1 MPIQDEDILEEEME
15 DIGDEPVLEEEDV
28 EEDFGEKDEIVV
40 AVEEAI
46 EQAGP
51 EASRR
56 EKIDLAIAELQS
68 MVDEPVE
75 EEEEALGGLGTEE
88 EEGLPLDD
96 MEPLA

>member
-75 EEEEALGGLGTEE
+75 EEEELLGGLGTEE